1 MLYMALDMGI
11 SAEDF
16 WELFTPRGILLLV
29 KQRAKLNRKTQKAK
43 PEKRTQ
49 AAPPPRI
56 ARVPR

>member
-1 MLYMALDMGI
+1 MYMALDMGI
-11 SAEDF
+11 SAGDF
-16 WELFTPRGILLLV
+16 WELFTPRGILLLA